1 LVLIYPEVE
10 EVTVKPTVLKLD
22 RGPHKLKIDPISNRI
37 YIANKNSN
45 SILVLDGQSDQLI
58 KRIKIEAPRDLILDS
73 ESQRMYVLSNYKIV
87 VLETATYQPING
99 VDPIIT
105 ESVGN
110 MTMNKNRDFIYLT
123 NDFHESVD
131 VVDVDNG
138 ELTKEIKTGSKP
150 EGITTNVARNKIY
163 VANSGSGSISIIDGS
178 LNKVVNTIDFKES
191 TRWERF
197 MSPRHPKKLVYE
209 PSTGYLYVLFTAY
222 GPIGYDT
229 PGTTPIKVV
238 NGSSD
243 LPLTDSQIETT
254 ITDLCVNTSNNIVY
268 CIDKYYGRIDAYD
281 TLVAKRFKTTPISK
295 HARNISVNPVTNKLY
310 VTVNG
315 IFTNSLFVLEF

>member
-58 KRIKIEAPRDLILDS
+58 ERIKIEAPRDLILDS
-73 ESQRMYVLSNYKIV
+73 ESQRMYVLSNFKIV
-87 VLETATYQPING
+87 VLETAKYQPING

-222 GPIGYDT
+222 DT
-229 PGTTPIKVV
+229 
-238 NGSSD
+238 
-243 LPLTDSQIETT
+243 
-254 ITDLCVNTSNNIVY
+254 NTSCELYFEIYRILNY
-268 CIDKYYGRIDAYD
+268 C
-281 TLVAKRFKTTPISK
+281 TTS
-295 HARNISVNPVTNKLY
+295 HASHVHYPYHNHNLCDICDSPY
-310 VTVNG
+310 
-315 IFTNSLFVLEF
+315 